1 MSRTRDRSSSINA
14 PRFNLIDPELR
25 SQCLNATPVKKHSSK
40 FRTSLNQIPSMARIC
55 SAPLNYASSSEK
67 LKNGSGKSQK
77 LIHAAKSRSS
87 SSDRF
92 SRFRAF
98 STFSG
103 VSLTRYGFDLFAL
116 PSKILVVAKRDLL
129 LPLKLS
135 RLAVLASR
143 AISLWL
149 GRKANKGQSFH
160 Q

>member
-1 MSRTRDRSSSINA
+1 
-14 PRFNLIDPELR
+14 
-25 SQCLNATPVKKHSSK
+25 
-40 FRTSLNQIPSMARIC
+40 
-55 SAPLNYASSSEK
+55 
-67 LKNGSGKSQK
+67 
-77 LIHAAKSRSS
+77 
-87 SSDRF
+87 
-92 SRFRAF
+92 
-98 STFSG
+98 